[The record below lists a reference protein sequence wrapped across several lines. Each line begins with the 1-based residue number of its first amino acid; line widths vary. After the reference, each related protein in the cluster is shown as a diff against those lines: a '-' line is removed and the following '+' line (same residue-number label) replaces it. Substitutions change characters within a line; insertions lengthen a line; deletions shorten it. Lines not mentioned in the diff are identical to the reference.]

1 MTKHEAEQEIKR
13 LSELIEEHNYNYY
26 ALSKP
31 AISDY
36 EFDKLL
42 EQLIKLEKEFPE
54 LIKPNSPSQRV
65 GGYITKEFKQVKHR
79 YPMLS
84 LANTYSEEELNDF
97 DERVRKVVGDNVE
110 YVCELKYDGVAIS
123 LIYKDG
129 LLHQAIT
136 RCDGTQGDDIT
147 TNAKTIRSI
156 PLKLYGNDYPQ
167 EFEMRGEVYIP
178 LKVFDRINKEREDAG
193 DEPFANPR
201 NSASGTLKMQDSAE
215 VARRKLDSTLY
226 YILGEHIPF
235 QTHYDSIQ
243 GTKKW
248 GFKVSEHAELVN
260 DMKGVHEFIIKWDKK
275 RHDLPFDIDGIVI
288 KVNSFKQ
295 QQMLGLTAKSP
306 RWAVAFKYQA
316 EHAVTTLNS
325 ISFQVGRTGV
335 VTPVANLNP
344 VLLAGTVVKRAT
356 LHNADNIK
364 KLDLRIGDTVWVEK
378 GGEIIPKI
386 TEVDLSK
393 RKHDAVPVEFPTH
406 CPECNTFLV
415 RREGEAQH
423 ICPNERN
430 CPPQIKGKIEHFVG
444 RRAMNIESMGNET
457 IDLFYQAGLLH
468 NIADLYDLTVEKIIP
483 LERMAKKSATNII
496 EGIEASKNVPFER
509 VLFALGIRHIGET
522 SAKKL
527 AYYFKSLDVLE
538 EATVEELLNVS
549 DIGEVV
555 ANSIKEF
562 FNDPLNKKIMGRLR
576 EKHLKFALGSDEMA
590 LFSNILDGKS
600 FVVSGVFSKFSRD
613 EMVNLIEKNG
623 GKHVGSISSKTTY
636 IIAGENMG
644 PAKADKAKKLK
655 IPIITEND
663 FIKMIENK

>member
-1 MTKHEAEQEIKR
+1 MNKHEAEQEITR
-13 LSELIEEHNYNYY
+13 LSELIEKHNYNYY
-26 ALSKP
+26 ALSNP
-31 AISDY
+31 TVSDF

-54 LIKPNSPSQRV
+54 LIRPDSPSQRV
-65 GGYITKEFKQVKHR
+65 GGYVTKEFQQVKHK

-84 LANTYSEEELNDF
+84 LANTYSEEELKDF
-97 DERVRKVVGDNVE
+97 DERVRKVVGDEVE

-123 LIYKDG
+123 LIYKNG

-136 RCDGTQGDDIT
+136 RGDGTQGDDIT

-156 PLKLYGNDYPQ
+156 PLKLYGHGYPQ

-178 LKVFDRINKEREDAG
+178 LKIFERINKEREDAG

-235 QTHYDSIQ
+235 QTHYESLQ
-243 GTKKW
+243 GAKKW
-248 GFKVSEHAELVN
+248 GFKVSEHAELVKN
-260 DMKGVHEFIIKWDKK
+260 MKGVHEFITKWEKK
-275 RHDLPFDIDGIVI
+275 RHNLPFDIDGIVI

-295 QQMLGLTAKSP
+295 QMMLGLTAKSP

-316 EHAVTTLNS
+316 ERAATKLNS

-335 VTPVANLNP
+335 VTPVANLEP

-386 TEVDLSK
+386 TEVDVSK
-393 RKHDAVPVEFPTH
+393 RKHNIAPVEFPTH
-406 CPECNTFLV
+406 CPECGTKLI
-415 RREGEAQH
+415 RRVGEAQH

-457 IDLFYQAGLLH
+457 IDLLYKAGLLH

-483 LERMAKKSATNII
+483 LERMAEKSATNII
-496 EGIEASKNVPFER
+496 EGIEASKKVPFER

-527 AYYFKSLDVLE
+527 AYHFKSLDALE
-538 EATVEELLNVS
+538 NATTEELLNVS

-555 ANSIKEF
+555 ANSIQEF
-562 FNDPLNKKIMGRLR
+562 FKDSLNKKIIERLR
-576 EKHLKFALGSDEMA
+576 EKQLKFALGAEEMA
-590 LFSNILDGKS
+590 LFSTILEGKS

-613 EMVNLIEKNG
+613 ELVSLIEKNG
-623 GKHVGSISSKTTY
+623 GKHAGSISSKTSY
-636 IIAGENMG
+636 VIAGENMG
-644 PAKADKAKKLK
+644 PAKAEKAKKLN

-663 FIKMIENK
+663 FIKMIENR

>member
-136 RCDGTQGDDIT
+136 RGDGTQGDDIT

-562 FNDPLNKKIMGRLR
+562 FNDPLNKKIMERLR

-590 LFSNILDGKS
+590 LFSNILEGKS